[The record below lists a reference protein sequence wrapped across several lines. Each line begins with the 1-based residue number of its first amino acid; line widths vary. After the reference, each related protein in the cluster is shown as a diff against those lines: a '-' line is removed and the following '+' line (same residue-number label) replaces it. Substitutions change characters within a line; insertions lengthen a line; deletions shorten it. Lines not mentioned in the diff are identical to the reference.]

1 MYFCKSELKFR
12 RGKRTRTDIS
22 EKSCFPRSRED
33 RGEDGSYFTSQS
45 GCSWLVGEEKKERCF
60 QAELWRC
67 CRRARSSRPPPP
79 PPTWL
84 PARGPRPA
92 PCSQSFCDRTRQA
105 LPAGTSSLRIRRPSA
120 DQLRALPPQPSSS
133 SSSLFSENIPRLAV
147 AVGCQ
152 AG

>member
-45 GCSWLVGEEKKERCF
+45 GCSWLVGEEKKRGAFKLSCGV
-60 QAELWRC
+60 A
-67 CRRARSSRPPPP
+67 AGGPA
-79 PPTWL
+79 L
-84 PARGPRPA
+84 PARLLRLPLGCQPARPRPA

-133 SSSLFSENIPRLAV
+133 SSLFWENIPRLAV